1 MFTEKRRNI
10 GLLLLLVI
18 LAMASVALAYVYFE
32 GQNTNTVSFITPAGN
47 YTINVRTATTEQEWE
62 QGLMNVS
69 DLAPDAGMLFVFPDE
84 YNYSFWMHNTPIPL
98 DQVFIDSN
106 LTITA
111 INADARPENDSVFT
125 AYGQYVVE
133 VNGNYCVE
141 HGIIAGDKVLIK
153 PPVSSN
159 LKKV

>member
-1 MFTEKRRNI
+1 MFTKKQRNI
-10 GLLLLLVI
+10 GLLLLLIIVI
-18 LAMASVALAYVYFE
+18 LASIALAYVYFE
-32 GQNTNTVSFITPAGN
+32 GQNTNTVSFITPTGN
-47 YTINVRTATTEQEWE
+47 YTINVRIATNEQEWE

-111 INADARPENDSVFT
+111 INADALPENDSVFT

-133 VNGNYCVE
+133 VNGNYCAE
-141 HGIIAGDKVLIK
+141 HGITIGDKVTIK

-159 LKKV
+159 LEKT